1 MAPRYAA
8 IDIGSNTMKLLI
20 AEAEG
25 PGAFGRVYETS
36 RPARLGRGIA
46 ERRLRESIMDSALET
61 LAEFAALCRANRI
74 DRIDH
79 IAAVGTSALRDAE
92 NRDEFVGRAHSLGIP
107 VEVISGE
114 EEARLSFL
122 AVRRDLHWRS
132 AERLL
137 VIDIGGGSTEVI
149 FGGRTAI
156 QSRISLALGA
166 VRLTEAV
173 LHSDPPTITEMADAA
188 RLAATGVE
196 GLRAA
201 GENYT
206 VVGVGGTLTNM
217 ARVALGLSVGEDN
230 IDRVHGAR
238 LEQFEVERQVERYAA
253 VGLEQRKR
261 ILGLDPARADVILGG
276 ALILRQVMQRAA
288 VDSVAVS
295 TRGLRWGL
303 LYDRF

>member
-1 MAPRYAA
+1 MAPRFAA
-8 IDIGSNTMKLLI
+8 VDIGSNTMKLLI
-20 AEAEG
+20 AESEG

-46 ERRLRESIMDSALET
+46 ERKLRESVMDSALET
-61 LAEFAALCRANRI
+61 LGEFAALCRANRV
-74 DRIDH
+74 DR

-92 NRDEFVGRAHSLGIP
+92 NRDDFLSRAHALGIP
-107 VEVISGE
+107 LEVIPGE

-122 AVRRDLHWRS
+122 AVRRDPHWRS

-149 FGGRTAI
+149 FGGRTRI
-156 QSRISLALGA
+156 ESRVSLPLGA
-166 VRLTEAV
+166 VRLTEAA
-173 LHSDPPTITEMADAA
+173 LHSDPPTVAEMAEAV
-188 RLAATGVE
+188 RLAAAALE
-196 GLRAA
+196 GLQAA

-217 ARVALGLSVGEDN
+217 GRVAFGLGQADDN
-230 IDRVHGAR
+230 ADRLHGAR
-238 LEQFEVERQVERYAA
+238 LTQFDVETQVERYAECS
-253 VGLEQRKR
+253 VEQRKR
-261 ILGLDPARADVILGG
+261 ILGLDPSRADVILGG

-288 VDSVAVS
+288 VESVDVS